1 MKRRF
6 KEAQPETISGDRRGN
21 GRYSIRLPMQFG
33 LKGSSQRSSGTVL
46 DISSSGIAF
55 HSAEI
60 IPLFGLVDIWIPWAA
75 AATESTT
82 LRVDGQ
88 VVRQN
93 GHMSVIQIAD
103 RRFIQAW
110 ANRESRIRSRHRVTA
125 RFEL

>member
-1 MKRRF
+1 M
-6 KEAQPETISGDRRGN
+6 
-21 GRYSIRLPMQFG
+21 
-33 LKGSSQRSSGTVL
+33 

-55 HSAEI
+55 HSTEI

-93 GHMSVIQIAD
+93 GHMSAIRIAD
-103 RRFIQAW
+103 RRFIQAQ
-110 ANRESRIRSRHRVTA
+110 ANRESRIRSRHRVNCA
-125 RFEL
+125 L